1 MKNYDFNRQMMNFNF
16 NNSIKSN
23 INANNSKN
31 NLSGLYTGFIRGNMF
46 PSLYDQYK
54 NYQPAMINPRNE
66 REQYLLDLNQVQFAM
81 HDIHL
86 YLDNFPNDSS
96 MINEFNKNREIY
108 NELLKDYE
116 NKFGPIVINSD
127 NLDGSPWR
135 WNNEPWPWEGS
146 GN

>member
-1 MKNYDFNRQMMNFNF
+1 MNNYDINRQMMNFN
-16 NNSIKSN
+16 
-23 INANNSKN
+23 ANNNDNSMNNN

-46 PSLYDQYK
+46 PNLYSQYK
-54 NYQPAMINPRNE
+54 NFQPAMINPKNE
-66 REQYLLDLNQVQFAM
+66 KEQYLLDLNQVQFAM

-86 YLDNFPNDSS
+86 YLDNFPNDTS
-96 MINEFNKNREIY
+96 MINEFNRNREMY
-108 NELLKDYE
+108 NEILNDYE
-116 NKFGPIVINSD
+116 NKFGPIVINSE

>member
-1 MKNYDFNRQMMNFNF
+1 MNNYDFDRQMLNYNINNNM
-16 NNSIKSN
+16 NNSI
-23 INANNSKN
+23 INPNN

-46 PSLYDQYK
+46 TNLYDQYK
-54 NYQPAMINPRNE
+54 NYQPAAVNPRNE

-86 YLDNFPNDSS
+86 YLDNFPNDRS
-96 MINEFNKNREIY
+96 MINEFNKNRKLY
-108 NELLKDYE
+108 NEILDKYQQ
-116 NKFGPIVINSD
+116 KYGPLNINSD
-127 NLDGSPWR
+127 SLNNIPWQ

>member
-1 MKNYDFNRQMMNFNF
+1 
-16 NNSIKSN
+16 
-23 INANNSKN
+23 
-31 NLSGLYTGFIRGNMF
+31 MF

-54 NYQPAMINPRNE
+54 NYQPAMINPKNE

-86 YLDNFPNDSS
+86 YLDNFPNDTV

-108 NELLKDYE
+108 NDILRDYE
-116 NKFGPIVINSD
+116 SKYGPIVISSD
-127 NLDGSPWR
+127 SLKGSPWH